1 MGSAIGLHLDYLSLA
16 EFEAARWA
24 DVMGVATFD
33 RSPPDLEVGVPVAQ
47 INTPVLGDAGALCEV
62 WRTGHAVEPGT
73 RGRVRYAR
81 TADTLFGCIAVTE
94 DSPQDAASEDPSS
107 ETPLQHATEQA
118 YHEILGTLDD
128 LGYAHLIRVWN
139 YVPEI
144 NRDTHG
150 TERYRQFNSARQKA
164 LLASGRPVTG
174 NVSAACA
181 LGAAVG
187 SPLVVYFL
195 ASQRAPIFVENP
207 RQVSA
212 YHYPPQYGARSPV
225 FSRATVLPE
234 PGRMTLFISGT
245 ASIVGHQTIHV
256 GDTAAQTRE
265 TLTNIEALLG
275 EANRVTG
282 RDEFKLDTLA
292 CKVYVRDPSDL
303 PVIQAELRAALG
315 PTARAVYLQADICR
329 RDLSVEIEA
338 TAVVTY
344 RSSDTTPD
352 YTGPQ
357 AGARASQ
364 LRSRR

>member
-1 MGSAIGLHLDYLSLA
+1 MGSRTGLYLDYLSLA
-16 EFEAARWA
+16 EFETARWA

-33 RSPPDLEVGVPVAQ
+33 GSRLELRDTDVPVAE

-62 WRTGHAVEPGT
+62 WRTKQAVESGH

-81 TADTLFGCIAVTE
+81 TVDMLFGCIAIPENDHPPMT
-94 DSPQDAASEDPSS
+94 AAADQ
-107 ETPLQHATEQA
+107 TPLHEATEQA
-118 YHEILGTLDD
+118 YREILGTLDA
-128 LGYAHLIRVWN
+128 LGYPHLIRVWN

-150 TERYRQFNSARQKA
+150 TERYRQFNSARQTA
-164 LLASGRPVTG
+164 LLAAGRAVTG

-195 ASQRAPIFVENP
+195 ASHTAPIHIENP

-212 YHYPPQYGARSPV
+212 YNYPPQYGARTPV
-225 FSRATVLPE
+225 FSRATVLNE
-234 PGRMTLFISGT
+234 PGSMTLFISGT
-245 ASIVGHQTIHV
+245 ASIVGHRTIHA

-265 TLTNIEALLG
+265 TITNIEALLG

-282 RDEFKLDTLA
+282 SEEFTLDALA
-292 CKVYVRDPSDL
+292 CKVYVRHAADL

-315 PTARAVYLQADICR
+315 PATRAVYLQADICR
-329 RDLSVEIEA
+329 RDLLVEIEA
-338 TAVVTY
+338 TAMV
-344 RSSDTTPD
+344 PAA
-352 YTGPQ
+352 
-357 AGARASQ
+357 AGV
-364 LRSRR
+364 